1 MAQPTN
7 CLATLPSS
15 NSRESGIAVE
25 AVVNH
30 RSIFDDHRVT
40 ERPCIAQTRLKGKDF
55 LLESSKWR

>member
-15 NSRESGIAVE
+15 KARESGIGVE

-30 RSIFDDHRVT
+30 RFIFDDHRVT
-40 ERPCIAQTRLKGKDF
+40 ELPCIAQLG
-55 LLESSKWR
+55 